1 MLISADLPFV
11 KNYVKLLNEAIKS
24 QAPGKQLTTIQCYW
38 LAFVVLGVLVT
49 NTLCWSR
56 FARFSNDNYTPAA
69 ICWMFKKAKIAWELL
84 LYASVQKLLETYG
97 IKSGILVIDDTDS
110 ERSKNTS
117 QIAKVHKIR
126 DKKRAGFFNGQNIVF
141 LLLVTDKLTIPVGF
155 EFYEPDPALHEWQKQ
170 DEMLRKKGVTKK
182 YRPIKPQRNVAYPS
196 KITLGI
202 QLVKEFVEQFGDIK
216 IKAVIADTAYGSKDF
231 FENASELTK
240 NAQVISQ
247 MKKNQLINVNG
258 KFIRVD
264 EFFKNY
270 SGKTEVLT
278 LRYDEKI
285 VNYVSAKFKVQAHEK
300 RLRIVAI
307 KYENEDEYRYI
318 IANDP
323 MWLGKDIIQAYA
335 CRWLV
340 EVFIQ
345 DWKSYEGWEQMAM
358 QRGLDGAEHGI
369 IISLLSDHALH
380 FHQEQLNLYDNKG
393 QAATVGSLREKVMM
407 ESLTNFI
414 EKIITSDNPKG
425 AFDNFSS
432 KISELFQLRSS
443 TKHLR
448 FNNTDRENIFH

>member
-97 IKSGILVIDDTDS
+97 IKTGILVIDDTDS

-170 DEMLRKKGVTKK
+170 DEM
-182 YRPIKPQRNVAYPS
+182 
-196 KITLGI
+196 
-202 QLVKEFVEQFGDIK
+202 
-216 IKAVIADTAYGSKDF
+216 
-231 FENASELTK
+231 
-240 NAQVISQ
+240 
-247 MKKNQLINVNG
+247 
-258 KFIRVD
+258 
-264 EFFKNY
+264 FKNY